1 MTIHET
7 IVKLDAIDQK
17 LLHELQINGRISN
30 VALAE
35 QVHLST
41 AACLRRVRNLE
52 ESGLIKGFVALVD
65 QSIAGY
71 PEDVFVQITL
81 NSQQKLDLLNF
92 EQEVIKH
99 PEVMECYL
107 MSGPADYL
115 LRVIV
120 ADARDYERLHS
131 EYLTSLPGVDRVQS
145 NFALRTV
152 VKRTEIKVAN
162 GQTDQQT

>member
-1 MTIHET
+1 M
-7 IVKLDAIDQK
+7 KLDAIDQK
-17 LLHELQINGRISN
+17 LLHELQVDGRISN

-35 QVHLST
+35 RVHLST

-52 ESGLIKGFVALVD
+52 DSGLIQAFVALVD
-65 QSIAGY
+65 QSTAGF

-81 NSQQKLDLLNF
+81 YSQKKLDLLSF
-92 EQEVIKH
+92 EREVVKH

-131 EYLTSLPGVDRVQS
+131 EFLTSLPGVDRVQS

-152 VKRTEIKVAN
+152 VKRTEIKVAS
-162 GQTDQQT
+162 GQTDQQI